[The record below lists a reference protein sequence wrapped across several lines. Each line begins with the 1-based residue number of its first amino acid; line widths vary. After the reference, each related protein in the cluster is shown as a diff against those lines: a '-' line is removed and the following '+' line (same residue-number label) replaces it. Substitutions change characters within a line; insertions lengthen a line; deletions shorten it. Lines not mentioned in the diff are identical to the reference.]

1 MMNKIDFS
9 ELDVEFIRTEPLWGA
24 FLEAVQE
31 FMTEQVRQP
40 LSEVIEIRDLKA
52 DTPLV
57 FMKQAL
63 FDLGITLPPDM
74 IVNPERLYNSIYMI
88 PLIHQITGR
97 DSAMRL
103 ISYILGRRVVSYE
116 LYTEDYIS
124 FYEEPLGA
132 LRIDGGTWYKVTHI
146 NLEMQKVPE
155 DQDIV
160 LPTGTT
166 LKDRFLSAFF
176 SLAPI
181 NLVIDQF
188 FFSIEIENQEDFGL
202 QGVVY
207 KQPVRRLICDADYS
221 LDDAVFSIDGPDQVN
236 SGESA
241 TYRLLAKGQE
251 FESNEWT
258 STHAGN
264 VSIQQG
270 HATFSGFTQD
280 QLVTLTAVIRGQ
292 TVTKNVT
299 VKLGMQDIRLV
310 QINGPDE
317 ILSTQSGDYSVTVF
331 HSTGNDVVPVD
342 LKVVSP
348 YAYFVGSTLH
358 GRNLLEDQEVMISCK
373 LVINGISYAA
383 SKKVKLR
390 YVDPN
395 VYLTG
400 LSISGE
406 SRLKEGSATQLYAT
420 AFFSDGSSADVLSYW
435 DSSSPAVVIDNGLA
449 STTLVNGETQV
460 EITAQYGFRNIVMTA
475 AHEATVYPEFLQL
488 ASLTIT
494 GPTLVNELEKASY
507 SCLAVMSDGSSTYV
521 NPEWFTT
528 EFEITPQGTLNAGM
542 VKDQLVLEVRA
553 QYQGMTQVLSVTVQ
567 RPPITLQQL
576 LIVGPDSVREGNVN
590 VYQAYAQYTDGKIAP
605 INPLWTLNPQMD
617 WATLVDGE
625 LLIDTPEESL
635 LNIEISYIEGQRT
648 YQQTK
653 TVVCVSAT
661 NSITGLMITGPD
673 TVDSLD
679 RIVLTATAMYEDGS
693 FATVHPQWEIYTL
706 DSNADFVAADIGG
719 YGVVTGRPVD
729 YDMQVMVRATYFQET
744 AEYAVT
750 VRYVA
755 PKGPDVPQ
763 SSRIIGNAVI
773 YSTQIA
779 SFSQAILFKQCKNEL
794 LVSSD
799 WTVDNDNVIVDE
811 NGFVTCKLNQD
822 MTFTITATWSCG
834 GYTVTDSM
842 AVTVVP
848 VDAAYIGLGITGP
861 DTIQIGVRERYS
873 AEAYTPD
880 TGIVVGEGVVVTPEW
895 QIITD
900 GLNLH
905 IFEDGTMLVQNAV
918 VNQTFTIAADFTYE
932 NTVVQGTKTVRVLGS
947 GPIYCTGQEETED
960 YSTLFEQSIMISE
973 QAFRDDFV
981 GYGYM
986 LVPTVFGAVKFFD
999 ADGNAVSD
1007 WAGPDGSSVPAVHKQ
1022 TQNGVEVSWYVYRT
1036 VGHDLGQK
1044 SYRITFG

>member
-1 MMNKIDFS
+1 M
-9 ELDVEFIRTEPLWGA
+9 
-24 FLEAVQE
+24 
-31 FMTEQVRQP
+31 
-40 LSEVIEIRDLKA
+40 
-52 DTPLV
+52 
-57 FMKQAL
+57 
-63 FDLGITLPPDM
+63 
-74 IVNPERLYNSIYMI
+74 
-88 PLIHQITGR
+88 
-97 DSAMRL
+97 
-103 ISYILGRRVVSYE
+103 
-116 LYTEDYIS
+116 
-124 FYEEPLGA
+124 
-132 LRIDGGTWYKVTHI
+132 
-146 NLEMQKVPE
+146 
-155 DQDIV
+155 
-160 LPTGTT
+160 
-166 LKDRFLSAFF
+166 
-176 SLAPI
+176 
-181 NLVIDQF
+181 IDQF
-188 FFSIEIENQEDFGL
+188 FFSIEIENQEDFAI

-221 LDDAVFSIDGPDQVN
+221 LENAVFSIDGPNEVN

-258 STHAGN
+258 STAPGL

-270 HATFSGFTQD
+270 FATFSGFQQD
-280 QLVTLTAVIRGQ
+280 QLVTITAVIRGQ

-299 VKLGMQDIRLV
+299 VRLGMQDIRMV
-310 QINGPDE
+310 QIVGPDE
-317 ILSTQSGDYSVTVF
+317 VLSSGSGDYSVVVY
-331 HSTGNDVVPVD
+331 HAEGNDVVPCD
-342 LKVVSP
+342 LKVLSP
-348 YAYFVGSTLH
+348 YAYFVGDTLH
-358 GRNLLEDQEVMISCK
+358 TRNMTEDQTVTISCK
-373 LVINGISYAA
+373 LTINGIAYAA
-383 SKKVKLR
+383 SKKVGLK

-406 SRLKEGSATQLYAT
+406 TRLKEGTEHQLYAT

-460 EITAQYGFRNIVMTA
+460 EITAQFGFRQVVMTA
-475 AHEATVYPEFLQL
+475 QHQAIVYPEFVQL
-488 ASLTIT
+488 ESLTII
-494 GPTLVNELEKASY
+494 GPSSVDELEKATY
-507 SCLAVMSDGSSTYV
+507 SCLAIMSDGTSTYV
-521 NPEWFTT
+521 TPEWFTT
-528 EFEITPQGTLNAGM
+528 QFEISPTGTFSAGM
-542 VKDQLVLEVRA
+542 VKDQVNLEIRA
-553 QYQGMTQVLSVTVQ
+553 QYQGMTQVFPVTVQ
-567 RPPITLQQL
+567 RPAITLQQL
-576 LIVGPDSVREGNVN
+576 LIIGPDSVREGNVN
-590 VYQAYAQYTDGKIAP
+590 TYQAFAQYTDGRIMP
-605 INPLWTLNPQMD
+605 ITPLWTLNPEVE
-617 WATLVDGE
+617 WATLIDGE

-635 LNIEISYIEGQRT
+635 INLQISYIEGSRV

-653 TVVCVSAT
+653 TIVCVSAT

-706 DSNADFVAADIGG
+706 DSNAEFIAADIGG

-729 YDMQVMVRATYFQET
+729 FDMQVMVRATYFQET

-755 PKGPDVPQ
+755 PKGPDVPV

-779 SFSQAILFKQCKNEL
+779 SFSQAILFKQCPAEL

-799 WTVDNDNVIVDE
+799 WTVDNPNVVVDE

-842 AVTVVP
+842 AVVVVP

-861 DTIQIGVRERYS
+861 ETIQIGVRERYA

-880 TGIVVGEGVVVTPEW
+880 TGIVEGQGVTVTPDW
-895 QIITD
+895 QIVTD

-905 IFEDGTMLVQNAV
+905 IFDDGTVLVQNAV
-918 VNQTFTIAADFTYE
+918 VNQTFTIAAEFTYE

-947 GPIYCTGQEETED
+947 GPIYCTKQDETED
-960 YSTLFEQSIMISE
+960 YSTLFSQAIMVSDD
-973 QAFRDDFV
+973 QFRDDFV
-981 GYGYM
+981 GYGYF
-986 LVPTVFGAVKFFD
+986 LVPTVFGAVKFYD
-999 ADGNAVSD
+999 ADGNPVDD
-1007 WAGPDGSSVPAVHKQ
+1007 WAGPDGSNVPAVHKQ
-1022 TQNGVEVSWYVYRT
+1022 LQNGVEVSWYVYRT

-1044 SYRITFG
+1044 SYRVTFG